1 MAGLAYHGTHT
12 TFAAAAGDT
21 LDKRGYNRDI
31 AALEALPFWSG
42 PEGSRTLWGHQKQ
55 AIAFC
60 AAYGRIVCSAGT
72 PEAGLIKMPTGTG
85 KSGVVAVVARCLPK
99 IRKVLVLT
107 PREGLVQQMLADIQ
121 WRFWH
126 NMGLA
131 PAKGKSWD
139 GPGVEAATIQLLL
152 PNAAR
157 TQLICDQAAAADR
170 LILVGTLQALDKIR
184 SSRDRLARKGAGLGA
199 EEQAELARLD
209 DMMTELRTFDLIL
222 VDEGHY
228 EPAPSWSRSV
238 RSLARPTLLLS
249 ATPFRNDYKLFSVRG
264 AYAYNLPFQRAAE
277 ANIVRDVAFAQL
289 GAAVGSAPA
298 IDSGERDGDQPLTE
312 QDSAAIAA
320 FAASLQAA
328 AGPLLAAKPAGSK
341 IIVRG
346 GSWSALAVLQPLLA
360 GAGGQDAV
368 LIHEQARDAKK
379 RAAHVSRYPTVKMAQ
394 AASPDAVYW
403 LHQTKLLEGIDDARF
418 VAVALLDD
426 FTNDRQLVQQ
436 IGRVLRSTDPA
447 RVEQQTATVFA
458 RNTDNL
464 ARLQASWAQFL
475 SFEAAGE
482 GHIDSIIPGEAYLP
496 AKIIPHM
503 PERQYVDGRFRE
515 RLPVDLVLDRGDV
528 VVPRR
533 AAIFDIG
540 AGFDDGTLCAETY
553 EGILAR
559 NRFVVHPIANC
570 PANVWGWTYFTVD
583 ESPYL
588 ARHFVTEWRFGLTLV
603 VRAGDRLFVFDTDGV
618 PFDLKKVG
626 VTRLDRADLVRLF
639 APSTQDH
646 KVRITKLAASS
657 LDMSDRAI
665 RTMTTSTASFED
677 TFTDLLDAVLLP
689 TNVAGYV
696 GSTPRYLGLTRSKL
710 SEATVRRVPV
720 DDYVAWASA
729 IDAELSSAAN
739 ANRVFERFAQLAI
752 PNLDAAAKP
761 RNILLDLQPFDDFGA
776 FVADQEGEAPPVL
789 APAIADLCAEITA
802 GAFQVSLADGT
813 ALDCTISFDKKS
825 GRYAIVS
832 EELNAS
838 VESKLSRSGTL
849 MTLTERIN
857 SDQAFRILTDETDKV
872 YMHGNWVKARDL
884 VVDGRVPALDGAEI
898 VPALKNTFLEKGEA
912 AWAAADMA
920 TWQSQSIFGLTRAY
934 LDAGVPGPDAYS
946 QALHPFPLVLLDD
959 DGQEMADFILVSDD
973 TVVLLHAK
981 AIASDKGGNG
991 AGVTDIQEVGR
1002 QVAASLGFFLTSS
1015 PQIDDDRWSRAY
1027 TANKTSIPF
1036 AGPGSIRVFRNR
1048 DNMAPDAIA
1057 DKVRA
1062 ALRDRR
1068 INKEVW
1074 LVAGRL
1080 IDIDLARTRALNGDP
1095 SNRTRQLL
1103 MYIDSLT
1110 TACGRANARLRIFAH
1125 GSDATT

>member
-1 MAGLAYHGTHT
+1 VADLAYHGAYT
-12 TFAAAAGDT
+12 TFVVTSGST
-21 LDKRGYNRDI
+21 FDKRGYNRDI
-31 AALEALPFWSG
+31 AALETLPVWTASDH
-42 PEGSRTLWGHQKQ
+42 SRTLWDHQKQ

-60 AAYGRIVCSAGT
+60 AAYCRLGPLGAS

-85 KSGVVAVVARCLPK
+85 KSGVVAVVSRCLSG

-121 WRFWH
+121 RRFWH
-126 NMGLA
+126 NMAVA
-131 PAKGKSWD
+131 PAEGRIWD
-139 GPGVEAATIQLLL
+139 GPGVEPATIQLLL
-152 PNAAR
+152 PNAGR
-157 TQLICDQAAAADR
+157 TRHICQQAGTADR

-184 SSRDRLARKGAGLGA
+184 STRDRLARKAVTGLDDR
-199 EEQAELARLD
+199 EQDDLTRLD
-209 DMMTELRTFDLIL
+209 EILSLLTTFDLIL

-238 RSLARPTLLLS
+238 RGLARPTLLLS

-277 ANIVRDVAFAQL
+277 ANIVREIAFTEL
-289 GAAVGSAPA
+289 GAAGGSAPA
-298 IDSGERDGDQPLTE
+298 IDAGERDGDQPLTA
-312 QDSAAIAA
+312 QDSAAIDA
-320 FAASLQAA
+320 FATNLLAA
-328 AGPLLAAKPAGSK
+328 AQPLLAGKPPGSK

-346 GSWSALAVLQPLLA
+346 GSWSALAALQVLLA
-360 GAGGQDAV
+360 GATGHDAV
-368 LIHEQARDAKK
+368 LIHEQARDATK
-379 RAAHVSRYPTVKMAQ
+379 RSAHPGRYPTVKMAQ
-394 AASPDAVYW
+394 AGSPGSIFW
-403 LHQTKLLEGIDDARF
+403 LHQTKLLEGIDDASF
-418 VAVALLDD
+418 VGVALLDD

-436 IGRVLRSTDPA
+436 IGRVLRSTDPTRA
-447 RVEQQTATVFA
+447 EKQTATVFA
-458 RNTDNL
+458 RNPENL
-464 ARLQASWAQFL
+464 ARLEASWAQFL

-482 GHIDSIIPGEAYLP
+482 GHIDRIIPGEAYLP
-496 AKIIPHM
+496 EKIIPHM

-515 RLPVDLVLDRGDV
+515 RLPVNLVLNREDV

-533 AAIFDIG
+533 AALFDIG
-540 AGFDDGTLCAETY
+540 AGFDEAILRAEAY

-559 NRFVVHPIANC
+559 NRFVIQSIANC
-570 PANVWGWTYFTVD
+570 PVNVWGWSFFTVD

-588 ARHFVTEWRFGLTLV
+588 ARHFVTEWRFGLTLI
-603 VRAGDRLFVFDTDGV
+603 VRAADRLFVFDTDGV

-626 VTRLDRADLVRLF
+626 VTRLDRSHLVRLF
-639 APSTQDH
+639 APSTVSQ

-696 GSTPRYLGLTRSKL
+696 GQIPRYLGLTRSKL
-710 SEATVRRVPV
+710 SEATVRRVTV
-720 DDYVAWASA
+720 DDYVAWVTA
-729 IDAELSSAAN
+729 IDAELTSASA
-739 ANRVFERFAQLAI
+739 ANRVFDRFAQLTT
-752 PNLDAAAKP
+752 PDLDMAAEP
-761 RNILLDLQPFDDFGA
+761 RNILLDLQPLDDFGA
-776 FVADQEGEAPPVL
+776 FVADQEGNVPPALAPVL
-789 APAIADLCAEITA
+789 ADVCADITA
-802 GAFQVSLADGT
+802 GVFQVTQLDGT
-813 ALDCTISFDKKS
+813 ALDCTITFDKKS
-825 GRYAIVS
+825 GRYAIAS
-832 EELNAS
+832 ESLNAS
-838 VESKLSRSGTL
+838 VESKLSRAGTV

-872 YMHGNWVKARDL
+872 YMHGKWVKARDL

-898 VPALKNTFLEKGEA
+898 VPALKNTFIEKGEE
-912 AWAAADMA
+912 AWAAGNMA
-920 TWQSQSIFGLTRAY
+920 KWQTTSIFGLTKRY
-934 LDAGVPGPDAYS
+934 LDAVAPGTDGYAA
-946 QALHPFPLVLLDD
+946 ALHEFPLVLLDD
-959 DGQEMADFILVSDD
+959 DGQEMADFILVSEDK
-973 TVVLLHAK
+973 VALLHAK
-981 AIASDKGGNG
+981 AIGSDKGGNG

-1015 PQIDDDRWSRAY
+1015 PQIADDRWLRPY
-1027 TANKTSIPF
+1027 VANTTSVPPF
-1036 AGPGSIRVFRNR
+1036 GAEPVRVFRNR
-1048 DNMAPDAIA
+1048 DNIAANAIA
-1057 DKVRA
+1057 AKVRA

-1080 IDIDLARTRALNGDP
+1080 IDIEVARTRALKGDL

-1125 GSDATT
+1125 